1 MRNSDQHSEQSFL
14 PDIHFAP
21 SYGWINDPNGLVFH
35 DGIYELYYQHNPDGI
50 EWNRMTWGH
59 ARSTD
64 MLHWEEMGDVLFP
77 DENGTMFS
85 GRSDLYLYGGG
96 AQFGSQ
102 RRQAVFH
109 PHGAQP

>member
-85 GRSDLYLYGGG
+85 GCAGTL
-96 AQFGSQ
+96 
-102 RRQAVFH
+102 
-109 PHGAQP
+109 